1 MGNLSN
7 LIMNF
12 LNSEFFPFVVTFII
26 VGIVVGGM
34 ALMSG
39 RRARDW
45 AKEHLA
51 FVVIGSALVYTATS
65 LGPDFAAAFGW

>member
-26 VGIVVGGM
+26 V
-34 ALMSG
+34 AEL
-39 RRARDW
+39 
-45 AKEHLA
+45 
-51 FVVIGSALVYTATS
+51 
-65 LGPDFAAAFGW
+65 